1 MEGDTLEGS
10 LYLGMSGVD
19 VQQAA
24 ALTVQELGGDSD
36 QDLVLHASVVEV
48 AVGCF
53 CFSDIYSTISTVL
66 ISCWVCKEL

>member
-1 MEGDTLEGS
+1 MEEDTLEGS

-24 ALTVQELGGDSD
+24 ALTVQELGGDSN
-36 QDLVLHASVVEV
+36 QDLVLHASVIEV

-53 CFSDIYSTISTVL
+53 CFSNIYSTISTVFF
-66 ISCWVCKEL
+66 SCWVCKEL

>member
-19 VQQAA
+19 VQQAG

-36 QDLVLHASVVEV
+36 QDLVLRPSVVEV
-48 AVGCF
+48 AIGCF
-53 CFSDIYSTISTVL
+53 AFPIFIQQYPQF
-66 ISCWVCKEL
+66 